1 MEHYNYFKN
10 YQQNKKEENLY
21 LPVKGLSLGNM
32 SEDTYNQYKSYIP
45 KTLPLSKENEL
56 RAYYFAIVDLGL
68 FLDMNPDSVEL
79 RRKFDEYRK
88 NYLEL
93 KSELE
98 KKDNGLTITS
108 AESENNWSWQND
120 WPWMVNR

>member
-1 MEHYNYFKN
+1 M
-10 YQQNKKEENLY
+10 
-21 LPVKGLSLGNM
+21 
-32 SEDTYNQYKSYIP
+32 
-45 KTLPLSKENEL
+45 PLSKENEL

-68 FLDMNPDSVEL
+68 FLDMNPDSVEV